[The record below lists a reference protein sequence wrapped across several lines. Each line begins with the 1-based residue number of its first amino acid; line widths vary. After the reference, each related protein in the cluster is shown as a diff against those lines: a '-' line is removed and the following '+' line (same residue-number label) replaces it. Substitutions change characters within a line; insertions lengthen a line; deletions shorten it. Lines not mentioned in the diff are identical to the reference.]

1 MVAAKRGAK
10 SPRRAS
16 KGTPSKGEPSTSIP
30 GLVDPV
36 TGLVGP
42 VGPEH
47 GLNEFGGVFGPG
59 HQPGITGMDGIEGV
73 DVTKELSDAP
83 IPTYTYVIVHGT
95 LIGSVILSIVLVY
108 YAELAGLAGF

>member
-16 KGTPSKGEPSTSIP
+16 KGTPSKGEPIP
-30 GLVDPV
+30 
-36 TGLVGP
+36 GLVGP

-47 GLNEFGGVFGPG
+47 GLNQFGGVFGRDHIPG
-59 HQPGITGMDGIEGV
+59 VTGMDGIEGV
-73 DVTKELSDAP
+73 TTELSSAP
-83 IPTYTYVIVHGT
+83 IPTYTYVIVYGT
-95 LIGSVILSIVLVY
+95 LIGSVVMLIALVY

>member
-16 KGTPSKGEPSTSIP
+16 KGTPSKGEPSTP
-30 GLVDPV
+30 TP
-36 TGLVGP
+36 GLVGP

-47 GLNEFGGVFGPG
+47 GLNQFGGVFGRDHIPG
-59 HQPGITGMDGIEGV
+59 VTGMDGIEGV
-73 DVTKELSDAP
+73 TTELSSAP
-83 IPTYTYVIVHGT
+83 IPTYTYVIVYGT
-95 LIGSVILSIVLVY
+95 LIGSVIMSIALVY

>member
-16 KGTPSKGEPSTSIP
+16 KGTPSKGEPSTSVP

-47 GLNEFGGVFGPG
+47 GLNQFGGVFGRDHIPG
-59 HQPGITGMDGIEGV
+59 VTGMDGIEGV
-73 DVTKELSDAP
+73 TTELSSAP
-83 IPTYTYVIVHGT
+83 IPTYTYVIVYGT
-95 LIGSVILSIVLVY
+95 LIGSVILSIALVY
-108 YAELAGLAGF
+108 YAELVGLAGF